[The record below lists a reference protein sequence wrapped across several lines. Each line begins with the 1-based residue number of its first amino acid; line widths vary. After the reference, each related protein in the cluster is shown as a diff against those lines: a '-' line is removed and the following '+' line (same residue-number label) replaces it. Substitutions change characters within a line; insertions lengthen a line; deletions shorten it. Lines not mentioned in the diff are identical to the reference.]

1 VKLTCVRQRAANAA
15 ARLDDRGLGCM
26 RSDKWFDHNYLV
38 NLIPMSSGQLF
49 VCKHEAKFAQ
59 QTAGSI
65 VPVLQDG
72 EAG

>member
-1 VKLTCVRQRAANAA
+1 
-15 ARLDDRGLGCM
+15 M
-26 RSDKWFDHNYLV
+26 RNDKWFDQNCLV

>member
-1 VKLTCVRQRAANAA
+1 MKMQTLKTIGSRRYLRS
-15 ARLDDRGLGCM
+15 RLGHM
-26 RSDKWFDHNYLV
+26 RNDKWFDHNCLV